1 MTGLRRFLVAL
12 AACSFVAGCASAP
25 ISVSS
30 RFAGA
35 GEASPQQASVSRT
48 AADFEDVARARGWI
62 REAGSM
68 ETAMS
73 WMGRLAGQ
81 SGDDDASAGRAPVA
95 RYLEANETTLDAPGF
110 AAHFLTDM
118 TLAWELAGAVDNAAA
133 ELIAQGGGVSRS
145 ALSRSIGDVE
155 TVTARARDTL
165 ALFYAVLAEMPVPG
179 DDELASQLV
188 SERDLFAVRTDSLR
202 ERVDELV
209 DLRRSN
215 ASGDSLS

>member
-1 MTGLRRFLVAL
+1 
-12 AACSFVAGCASAP
+12 
-25 ISVSS
+25 
-30 RFAGA
+30 
-35 GEASPQQASVSRT
+35 
-48 AADFEDVARARGWI
+48 
-62 REAGSM
+62 
-68 ETAMS
+68 
-73 WMGRLAGQ
+73 
-81 SGDDDASAGRAPVA
+81 
-95 RYLEANETTLDAPGF
+95 
-110 AAHFLTDM
+110 M

-165 ALFYAVLAEMPVPG
+165 ALFDAVLAEMPVPG

-209 DLRRSN
+209 DLRRQ
-215 ASGDSLS
+215 SGSADSLS

>member
-1 MTGLRRFLVAL
+1 MTGFRRFLVAL

-35 GEASPQQASVSRT
+35 GEASPQQAGVSRT
-48 AADFEDVARARGWI
+48 AADFEDTARARGWI

-81 SGDDDASAGRAPVA
+81 SDDEAGTDRAPVA

-165 ALFYAVLAEMPVPG
+165 ALFDAVLAEMPVPG
-179 DDELASQLV
+179 DEELASQLV

-209 DLRRSN
+209 DLRRNN